1 MKTPYSGRKS
11 MVSNKSYLERG
22 PPSGLGEEWDMVI
35 FFSKGVRDKIEMRSS
50 QL

>member
-1 MKTPYSGRKS
+1 

-35 FFSKGVRDKIEMRSS
+35 FSKGVRDKIEMRST